1 MSDDLDLPDFLRI
14 PQEERRATWK
24 GRALTKPKAERRRNS
39 RRPQTWSPEAEAL
52 EHERTKQKAAKDR
65 AKFQKLREEHPR

>member
-24 GRALTKPKAERRRNS
+24 GRALTKPKA
-39 RRPQTWSPEAEAL
+39 
-52 EHERTKQKAAKDR
+52 
-65 AKFQKLREEHPR
+65 